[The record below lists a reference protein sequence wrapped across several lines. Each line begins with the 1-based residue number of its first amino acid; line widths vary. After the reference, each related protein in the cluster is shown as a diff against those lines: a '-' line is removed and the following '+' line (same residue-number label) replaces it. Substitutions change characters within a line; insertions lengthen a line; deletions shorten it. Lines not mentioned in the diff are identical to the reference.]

1 MTILPYSIG
10 TKAKVIYFLLVVSLL
25 TSCKDKMQTVN
36 SDGDYT
42 MELPLS
48 FTKANDLNDG
58 ASLQYQNTFK
68 ELYVIVIDEPKTEL
82 IKALKKNLLET
93 TYGNDLKGYSELI
106 VDGMDAS
113 IAVEKLPDF
122 KDTTIN
128 GLNAK
133 LLSFEGLTS
142 GNRVYWKLAFIEGN
156 NNYHQVM
163 VWTKAENQKKYEK
176 EMTAIINS
184 FKETDKSKKK

>member
-93 TYGNDLKGYSELI
+93 TYDNDLKGYSELI

-128 GLNAK
+128 GLNAR

-156 NNYHQVM
+156 NNYHQIM

-176 EMTAIINS
+176 EMAAIINS

>member
-1 MTILPYSIG
+1 MKILPYSIG
-10 TKAKVIYFLLVVSLL
+10 TKEKVIYFLLVVSLL

-82 IKALKKNLLET
+82 IKALKKNSLET
-93 TYGNDLKGYSELI
+93 TYNNDLKGYSELI

-128 GLNAK
+128 GLNAR

-156 NNYHQVM
+156 NNYHQIM
-163 VWTKAENQKKYEK
+163 IWTKAENQKKYEK
-176 EMTAIINS
+176 EMAAIINS

>member
-68 ELYVIVIDEPKTEL
+68 ELYIIVIDEPKTEL

-128 GLNAK
+128 GLNAR

-156 NNYHQVM
+156 NNYHQIM

-176 EMTAIINS
+176 EMAAIINS

>member
-82 IKALKKNLLET
+82 IKALKKNSLET
-93 TYGNDLKGYSELI
+93 TYSNDLKGYSELI

-128 GLNAK
+128 GLNAR

-156 NNYHQVM
+156 NNYHQIM

-176 EMTAIINS
+176 EMAAIINS

>member
-1 MTILPYSIG
+1 MKILPYSIG

-25 TSCKDKMQTVN
+25 TSCNDKMQTVN

-128 GLNAK
+128 GLNAR

-156 NNYHQVM
+156 NNYHQIM

-176 EMTAIINS
+176 EMVAIINS
-184 FKETDKSKKK
+184 FKETNKSKKK

>member
-48 FTKANDLNDG
+48 FTKVNDLNDE
-58 ASLQYQNTFK
+58 ASIQYLNTFK

-82 IKALKKNLLET
+82 IKALKKNSLET
-93 TYGNDLKGYSELI
+93 TYSNDLKGYSKLI

-128 GLNAK
+128 GLNAR
-133 LLSFEGLTS
+133 LLSFEGLSS

-163 VWTKAENQKKYEK
+163 VWTKAEKQKKYEK
-176 EMTAIINS
+176 EMAAIINS